1 MIFIFLIIYIFN
13 GGFTHMRIYL
23 DNAATTFPKPPEVY
37 SSVMNYMM
45 NIGANPGRGGHTA
58 SLEGSRVVYKCRE
71 ALMNLFSF
79 DKIENVIFTSNITA
93 SLNILIK
100 SIVKDGW
107 HIITTSMEHNSVL
120 RPLSSLQNRSNIQL
134 DILSCSDV
142 GILDIELFKSK
153 IKSNTKLVIMSHAS
167 NVIGSIQPL
176 EEIGK
181 ICKECGIYFVV
192 DSAQTAGVIPLDFYK
207 LNLSALAFTG
217 HKGLLSPQ
225 GIGGFLISNELNEE
239 ADAFIEGGTGSL
251 SESILQPSF
260 LPDKFESGTMN
271 TPAIA
276 GLLEGINYINR
287 KGINA
292 IREKEE
298 YLTEKFL
305 EGVLNMNNIIVYGT
319 KSAKSMTAAISINS
333 TSINNAE
340 LGYILDN
347 EYGIMTRTGLHC
359 APLAHKTIGTFPEGT
374 IRFSF
379 GPFNELSDI
388 NYSIDS
394 LNNILKRK

>member
-1 MIFIFLIIYIFN
+1 
-13 GGFTHMRIYL
+13 MRIYL

-45 NIGANPGRGGHTA
+45 NIGANPGRGGHA
-58 SLEGSRVVYKCRE
+58 SSLEGSRIVFRCRE
-71 ALMNLFSF
+71 ALMNLFNF
-79 DKIENVIFTSNITA
+79 DKPQNVIFTSNITA

-120 RPLSSLQNRSNIQL
+120 RPLTSLKNSKNIEL
-134 DILSCSDV
+134 DIIPCSKE
-142 GILDIELFKSK
+142 GIVDIELLKSK
-153 IKSNTKLVIMSHAS
+153 IKDNTKLIVMSHAS
-167 NVIGSIQPL
+167 NVIGSIQPI

-181 ICKECGIYFVV
+181 VCKQHNIYFIL

-217 HKGLLSPQ
+217 HKGLLAPQ
-225 GIGGFLISNELNEE
+225 GIGGFLISDKLNEE
-239 ADAFIEGGTGSL
+239 ATAFIEGGTGSL
-251 SESILQPSF
+251 SESIIQPDF

-276 GLLEGINYINR
+276 GLLEGIKYINAE
-287 KGINA
+287 GINA

-298 YLTEKFL
+298 YLTDKFI
-305 EGVLNMNNIIVYGT
+305 EAVLNMKDLVLYGT
-319 KSAKSMTAAISINS
+319 KNSKRMTAAISINS
-333 TSINNAE
+333 TRINNAE
-340 LGYILDN
+340 LGYILDS

-359 APLAHKTIGTFPEGT
+359 APLAHKTMETFPTGT
-374 IRFSF
+374 LRFSF
-379 GPFNELSDI
+379 GPFNELNDI
-388 NYSIDS
+388 NYAINS
-394 LNNILKRK
+394 LYNILKGSDFFGKAF

>member
-1 MIFIFLIIYIFN
+1 
-13 GGFTHMRIYL
+13 MRIYL

-45 NIGANPGRGGHTA
+45 NIGANPGRGGHAA
-58 SLEGSRVVYKCRE
+58 SLEGSRVIFKCRE

-79 DKIENVIFTSNITA
+79 NKIENVIFTSNITA

-107 HIITTSMEHNSVL
+107 HVITTSMEHNSVL
-120 RPLSSLQNRSNIQL
+120 RPLTSLQKRKNIEL
-134 DILSCSDV
+134 DILSCSAD
-142 GILDIELFKSK
+142 GILDISLFKSK

-176 EEIGK
+176 EKIGK
-181 ICKECGIYFVV
+181 ICKENNIYFIV
-192 DSAQTAGVIPLDFYK
+192 DSAQTAGVIPLDFCK

-217 HKGLLSPQ
+217 HKGLLAPQ
-225 GIGGFLISNELNEE
+225 GIGGFLISDELNEE
-239 ADAFIEGGTGSL
+239 AEVFIEGGTGSL
-251 SESILQPSF
+251 SESVLQPTF

-276 GLLEGINYINR
+276 GLLEGINYISSE
-287 KGINA
+287 GIIA
-292 IREKEE
+292 IRDREE
-298 YLTEKFL
+298 YLTKKFL
-305 EGVLNMNNIIVYGT
+305 DGVLNMNNVLVYGT
-319 KSAKSMTAAISINS
+319 KAAKSMTAAISINS
-333 TSINNAE
+333 TRINNAE
-340 LGYILDN
+340 LGYILDS

-374 IRFSF
+374 LRFSF

-388 NYSIDS
+388 NYAIDS
-394 LNNILKRK
+394 LHNILERK